1 MDEARRGA
9 RVAARF
15 RVAIEGIDDAPVLRK
30 GDISATGAYFEVAE
44 DVGEV
49 GTIHPLRLV
58 SLDGVASVRV
68 IAHVVRTVRMSDA
81 AGRRVSGAAFEFM
94 PESDA
99 ASALLQDFV
108 KRVLAYRRPGD
119 EPIVS
124 PLLAARVGRASGPG
138 DATVQK
144 LSVSTLVLETSWAI
158 EPGEAVRV
166 EVVAPGMTR
175 RLRLDGRAVRVVA
188 KAGSPPRYDIEV
200 AVQHET
206 KRPLRTDSSMAIA
219 ATRLDPKDVEDVVE
233 PPSTTGESDATR
245 VLDDLLAALILPP
258 EEGPKRSRRT
268 HLSGELS
275 RIRLPTLCGLFE
287 MERMTG
293 RLMLT
298 TRGAESQVYFSDG
311 RIVDVEPIAKGETK
325 RGRIGKLLAA
335 EEGTFE
341 FSVEKVDRPD
351 RLGVGTTALLLDL
364 AREADEEAAR

>member
-15 RVAIEGIDDAPVLRK
+15 RVAIEGIEDTPALRK
-30 GDISATGAYFEVAE
+30 GDISATGAYFEIDA

-49 GTIHPLRLV
+49 GTIHALRLV
-58 SLDGVASVRV
+58 SLDGTADVRV

-94 PESDA
+94 PESDD
-99 ASALLQDFV
+99 ASARVHDFV
-108 KRVLAYRRPGD
+108 KRVLAHRRPGN
-119 EPIVS
+119 EPTVS
-124 PLLAARVGRASGPG
+124 PHLAARVGRASGPA
-138 DATVQK
+138 DATVQT
-144 LSVSTLVLETSWAI
+144 LSVRSLVLETSWAI

-166 EVVAPGMTR
+166 DVVAPGMTR

-206 KRPLRTDSSMAIA
+206 KRPLRADSSMTIA
-219 ATRLDPKDVEDVVE
+219 AVTLDPKDVEEIVE
-233 PPSTTGESDATR
+233 LPSAAGESDATR

-258 EEGPKRSRRT
+258 EEGPKRPRRT

-275 RIRLPTLCGLFE
+275 RIRLPTLCSLFE

-293 RLMLT
+293 RLVLT
-298 TRGAESQVYFSDG
+298 ILGAESQMYFHDG
-311 RIVDVEPIAKGETK
+311 RIFDVEPVAKGETR

-341 FSVEKVDRPD
+341 FSVEKVERPD
-351 RLGVGTTALLLDL
+351 RLGIGTTALLLDF
-364 AREADEEAAR
+364 ARESDERSR

>member
-15 RVAIEGIDDAPVLRK
+15 RVAIEGIEDTPALRK
-30 GDISATGAYFEVAE
+30 GDISATGAYFEVDH

-49 GTIHPLRLV
+49 GTIHALRLV
-58 SLDGVASVRV
+58 SLDGSATVRV
-68 IAHVVRTVRMSDA
+68 IAHVVRTVRMSDV

-99 ASALLQDFV
+99 ASARVHEFV
-108 KRVLAYRRPGD
+108 RRVLAYRRPGD
-119 EPIVS
+119 EPTVS
-124 PLLAARVGRASGPG
+124 PLLAARVGHASGPV

-144 LSVSTLVLETSWAI
+144 LSVRSLVLETSWAI
-158 EPGEAVRV
+158 EPGETVRV
-166 EVVAPGMTR
+166 DVVAPGMTR
-175 RLRLDGRAVRVVA
+175 RLRLDGLAVRVVA

-200 AVQHET
+200 AVQQET
-206 KRPLRTDSSMAIA
+206 KRPLRADSSMAIA
-219 ATRLDPKDVEDVVE
+219 AVRLDPKDVEEIVE
-233 PPSTTGESDATR
+233 PPSTAGESDATR

-258 EEGPKRSRRT
+258 EEGPKRPRRT

-275 RIRLPTLCGLFE
+275 RIRLPTLCSLFE

-293 RLMLT
+293 RLVLT
-298 TRGAESQVYFSDG
+298 ILGAESQMYFHDG
-311 RIVDVEPIAKGETK
+311 RIFDVEPVAKGETR

-341 FSVEKVDRPD
+341 FSVEKVERPD
-351 RLGVGTTALLLDL
+351 RLGIGTTALLLDF
-364 AREADEEAAR
+364 ARESDERSR

>member
-9 RVAARF
+9 RVSARF
-15 RVAIEGIDDAPVLRK
+15 RVAIEGIEETPALRK
-30 GDISATGAYFEVAE
+30 GDISTTGAYFEVDH

-49 GTIHPLRLV
+49 GTIHALRLL
-58 SLDGVASVRV
+58 SLDGLATLRV

-81 AGRRVSGAAFEFM
+81 AGRRISGAAFEFM

-99 ASALLQDFV
+99 ASAQVQDFV

-119 EPIVS
+119 EPTVS
-124 PLLAARVGRASGPG
+124 PLLAARVGRASGPA
-138 DATVQK
+138 DATLQK
-144 LSVSTLVLETSWAI
+144 LSVRSLVLETSWAI

-166 EVVAPGMTR
+166 DVVAPGMTR
-175 RLRLDGRAVRVVA
+175 RLRLDGRAVRVVS

-200 AVQHET
+200 AVQTET

-219 ATRLDPKDVEDVVE
+219 ATRLDPKDVEDVVD
-233 PPSTTGESDATR
+233 PPSAGESDATR
-245 VLDDLLAALILPP
+245 ILDDLLAALILPP
-258 EEGPKRSRRT
+258 EEGPKRSART

-293 RLMLT
+293 RLVLT
-298 TRGAESQVYFSDG
+298 TRGAESTMYFCDG
-311 RIVDVEPIAKGETK
+311 RIFDVEPVARRETR
-325 RGRIGKLLAA
+325 RGRIDKLLAA
-335 EEGTFE
+335 EEGTFD

-364 AREADEEAAR
+364 AREADEDASR

>member
-15 RVAIEGIDDAPVLRK
+15 KVAIEGIEDAPVLRK
-30 GDISATGAYFEVAE
+30 GDISATGAYFEVDH

-49 GTIHPLRLV
+49 GTVHALHLV
-58 SLDGVASVRV
+58 SLDGTASVRV

-99 ASALLQDFV
+99 ASARVHDFV
-108 KRVLAYRRPGD
+108 KCVFAYRRPGD
-119 EPIVS
+119 APTVS
-124 PLLAARVGRASGPG
+124 PKLPARVRGGAAPA

-144 LSVSTLVLETSWAI
+144 LSVGSIVLETSWAI
-158 EPGEAVRV
+158 EPGETVRV
-166 EVVAPGMTR
+166 DVVAPGMTR

-206 KRPLRTDSSMAIA
+206 KRPLRADSSMAIA
-219 ATRLDPKDVEDVVE
+219 AVRLDPKDVEEILD
-233 PPSTTGESDATR
+233 PLPAAAESDANG

-258 EEGPKRSRRT
+258 DEGPKGHRRT
-268 HLSGELS
+268 HLSGELA

-293 RLMLT
+293 RLVVV
-298 TRGAESQVYFSDG
+298 TRGVESHVFFFDG
-311 RIVDVEPIAKGETK
+311 RIFDVEPLAPRET
-325 RGRIGKLLAA
+325 RRARIGKLLAA

-351 RLGVGTTALLLDL
+351 RLGVGTTALLLDV
-364 AREADEEAAR
+364 AREADEEGR

>member
-15 RVAIEGIDDAPVLRK
+15 RVAIEGIEDTPALRK
-30 GDISATGAYFEVAE
+30 GDISATGAYFETDH

-49 GTIHPLRLV
+49 GTIHALHLV
-58 SLDGVASVRV
+58 SLDGAASVRV
-68 IAHVVRTVRMSDA
+68 IAHVVRTVRMSDTV
-81 AGRRVSGAAFEFM
+81 GRRVSGAAFEFM

-99 ASALLQDFV
+99 ASERLHDFV
-108 KRVLAYRRPGD
+108 KCVLVYRRPGD
-119 EPIVS
+119 EPTVS
-124 PLLAARVGRASGPG
+124 PLLAARVGRASGPA

-144 LSVSTLVLETSWAI
+144 LSVRSLVLETSWAI
-158 EPGEAVRV
+158 EPGESVRV
-166 EVVAPGMTR
+166 DVVAPGMTR

-200 AVQHET
+200 EVEHET

-219 ATRLDPKDVEDVVE
+219 ATRLDPKDVEDIVD
-233 PPSTTGESDATR
+233 PPSAGESDATR
-245 VLDDLLAALILPP
+245 ILDDLLAALILPP
-258 EEGPKRSRRT
+258 EEGPRRTRRT

-293 RLMLT
+293 RLVLV
-298 TRGAESQVYFSDG
+298 TRGVESHMYFSDG
-311 RIVDVEPIAKGETK
+311 RIFDVEPLARGETK
-325 RGRIGKLLAA
+325 RARIGKLLAA

-364 AREADEEAAR
+364 AREADEDAAR